1 MALRLGFIAER
12 RKALR
17 YRTMGRARNNGQ
29 KCSETAVGA

>member
-17 YRTMGRARNNGQ
+17 YRAMRRARNNGQ
-29 KCSETAVGA
+29 KRNETAVEA